1 MHELKFTAFKD
12 EKYENKSGDTLSLPV
27 IMELVKLDDKIT
39 YNKDKQLGSIG
50 GSVRFNKY
58 DPKQLELKFIID
70 CTGVV
75 EGTKKSDKVYHK
87 VNALEDLLYTYNSEG
102 HHPSYVIVSYAEL
115 IFKGVLQFMN
125 TDYTLFSA
133 KGIPLRATVR
143 LSFKGAMCS
152 EEERKKYSKQS
163 PDMSRLITVK
173 EGETLPYL
181 CHKIYGDSL
190 LVRQVARFNN
200 LSGFRNIPAGT
211 ELLFPPLKKD

>member
-1 MHELKFTAFKD
+1 MQELKFTAFND
-12 EKYENKSGDTLSLPV
+12 ERYEKKSGNTLSLPV
-27 IMELVKLDDKIT
+27 IFESVKLDDKIT

-50 GSVRFNKY
+50 GSSRFNKY
-58 DPKQLELKFIID
+58 EPKQLELKFIID

-75 EGTKKSDKVYHK
+75 EGTKKTDKVYHK
-87 VNALEDLLYTYNSEG
+87 VKVLENLLYTYNSEG
-102 HHPSYVIVSYAEL
+102 HHPSFVVVSYAEF
-115 IFKGVLQFMN
+115 IFKGVLQSMN
-125 TDYTLFSA
+125 TDYTLFSS
-133 KGIPLRATVR
+133 KGIPLRAVVG

-152 EEERKKYSKQS
+152 EEERKRYSKLS

-200 LSGFRNIPAGT
+200 LNSFRNIPAGT
-211 ELLFPPLKKD
+211 ELLFPPLKKE